1 MKRFLIGAAIAS
13 ATLLPQAGQAAPVE
27 YVRICETYGAG
38 YFYIPG
44 TDRCYNPEN
53 GKLRYYDEE
62 AGREVVT
69 ETPFAARIRELEA
82 QAAIANSLEDP
93 DLVEGERFGFRVN
106 WGATETANAVGV
118 TGAILLGDNL
128 SPSGG
133 MRLMGTGGLGFSNG
147 FVGAR
152 FGIQA
157 NF

>member
-13 ATLLPQAGQAAPVE
+13 ATMLPQAGQAAPVE

-44 TDRCYNPEN
+44 TERCYNPEN
-53 GKLRYYDEE
+53 GKLRYYDEK

-93 DLVEGERFGFRVN
+93 DLVEGETFGLRVN
-106 WGATETANAVGV
+106 WGATETANAVGI
-118 TGAILLGDNL
+118 TGAVLFTDSLA
-128 SPSGG
+128 SGG
-133 MRLMGTGGLGFSNG
+133 MRVVGNAGLGFSDG

-152 FGIQA
+152 LGVQA